1 MPKKVNEELQQSFNK
16 GLKIIINA
24 FNEQTKEYSK
34 TIYEQEVEIKRLTEE
49 NIIYKNK
56 LTLLH
61 KKLCLMS
68 KTFCDINIDNNEEEK
83 IQTDENQSNNKEI
96 MSVNLNNMYQQK
108 FKKDSFINHK
118 ENIENNLKYSS
129 FQEKPKSSRIKSK
142 IQKKNSSN
150 HNHHYNLK
158 YLLNNNNR
166 DYNRLLGNLNYLRKK
181 SINIENKDD
190 ELKNSNNNNNNSHF
204 VGTLKENDKIF
215 ENFKTDRELFKKKK
229 LFSDEK
235 YSEENETNIE
245 IPDLFNNNTI
255 SFNNKNNANKL
266 NNNEMNIIINNSD
279 SELKSKNESD
289 IELKNNRKYENNLN
303 SKISIEEESK
313 GQSIDSTYQKLNLF
327 LDKCKVKLNALDYEK
342 IINVLKYYENNSNI
356 DIIKKIKKIINCN
369 NKLCEL
375 FDDIFENS

>member
-34 TIYEQEVEIKRLTEE
+34 TIYEQEIEIKRLTEE

-68 KTFCDINIDNNEEEK
+68 KTFCDINIDKDNEEEK
-83 IQTDENQSNNKEI
+83 IQSEENQSINKEI
-96 MSVNLNNMYQQK
+96 MSANLNNMYQQK

-118 ENIENNLKYSS
+118 ENLEHNLKYSS

-150 HNHHYNLK
+150 HYNLK

-166 DYNRLLGNLNYLRKK
+166 DYNRLLRNLHYLKKK

-190 ELKNSNNNNNNSHF
+190 ELKNSNNNNNSYF
-204 VGTLKENDKIF
+204 VGARKENEKIL
-215 ENFKTDRELFKKKK
+215 ENFKTDREMINKKK
-229 LFSDEK
+229 LFSEK
-235 YSEENETNIE
+235 YLEENETNIE

-255 SFNNKNNANKL
+255 SFNNKNNANKM
-266 NNNEMNIIINNSD
+266 NNNEISNNINSD

-289 IELKNNRKYENNLN
+289 IEPKNNRKYEDNLN
-303 SKISIEEESK
+303 SKVSFEEESK
-313 GQSIDSTYQKLNLF
+313 GQSIDSTYQKLHLF

-375 FDDIFENS
+375 FDDIFETS

>member
-68 KTFCDINIDNNEEEK
+68 KTFCDINIDKDNEEEK
-83 IQTDENQSNNKEI
+83 IQSEENQSINKEI
-96 MSVNLNNMYQQK
+96 MSANLNNMYQQK

-118 ENIENNLKYSS
+118 ENLENNLKYSS

-150 HNHHYNLK
+150 HHYNLK

-166 DYNRLLGNLNYLRKK
+166 DYNRLLGNLHYFKK
-181 SINIENKDD
+181 QSINIENKDD
-190 ELKNSNNNNNNSHF
+190 ELKNPNNNNNSYF
-204 VGTLKENDKIF
+204 VGARKENEKIL
-215 ENFKTDRELFKKKK
+215 ENFKTDREMINKKK
-229 LFSDEK
+229 LFSEK
-235 YSEENETNIE
+235 YLEENETNIE

-255 SFNNKNNANKL
+255 SFNNKNNANKM
-266 NNNEMNIIINNSD
+266 NNNEISNNINSD

-289 IELKNNRKYENNLN
+289 IEPKNNRKYEDNLN
-303 SKISIEEESK
+303 SKVSFEEESK
-313 GQSIDSTYQKLNLF
+313 GQSIDSTYQKLHLF

-342 IINVLKYYENNSNI
+342 IINVLKYYENYSNI

-375 FDDIFENS
+375 FDDIFETS